1 VSTEKKIRKLV
12 KNVLPKGKD
21 FQLRWQPVGFGG
33 YRVLRVV
40 TPAWRSLPRLQR
52 ILKMQSAI
60 TGGLSA
66 KERANILRVSVL
78 TDGEYRD
85 LASGLL
91 PRRSPRK
98 RRIGRPAGNGK

>member
-1 VSTEKKIRKLV
+1 VSTETKVKKLV
-12 KNVLPKGKD
+12 KDLLPKGKA

-40 TPAWRSLPRLQR
+40 TPAWRSLPRFQR
-52 ILKMQSAI
+52 ILKLQSAI

-78 TDGEYRD
+78 TAAEYKKLHPATLTHRSR
-85 LASGLL
+85 LTRT
-91 PRRSPRK
+91 RRATN
-98 RRIGRPAGNGK
+98 GR